1 MLRVVPSSVH
11 DSCQGAQRGQELFRA
26 IKACPNLR
34 RVLGSF
40 GNPLLTAQLM
50 ILALG
55 PRRGV
60 CFPSKSVVPLGAV
73 DREVLLVWCSPRA
86 KQVSAL
92 AVPTEV
98 VLL

>member
-11 DSCQGAQRGQELFRA
+11 DSFQGAQRGQELFWA

-50 ILALG
+50 ILGL
-55 PRRGV
+55 RRGV
-60 CFPSKSVVPLGAV
+60 SFPSKSVVPLGAV
-73 DREVLLVWCSPRA
+73 DREVLLVWHWPRA

-92 AVPTEV
+92 AVATEV
-98 VLL
+98 AFL